1 MTSQHPKIDSRGLD
15 RRSNPVTSKLA
26 LLATCGALA
35 FLAACG
41 GGEKAPE
48 AGGATPP
55 EEPATPPATAVEEA
69 PAAAD
74 ETPAPAAPAAAA
86 AAPPATGGSSGDFA
100 AEAAK
105 RVSDEQPNVQGDDP
119 AWFFLGNEL
128 RQVGHGAFWETG
140 WSGTETGGTKLDTG
154 IDPTPSMVEFH
165 KLLEARGVELIV
177 VPIPAKASIYP
188 GKLASGFAPGAATAL
203 TPYLAKMK
211 EQGLNVIDLEPIMLK
226 HRADNPGEKL
236 WCEQDAHYSPR
247 AIEIIA
253 ELLKQEIA
261 GKDWYAAA
269 EKVELTRSEPKELKI
284 EGDQI
289 VGSPW
294 AGKVP
299 KEALTVRYVG
309 TGPAGGGA
317 LDPVE
322 PDVNSPILLV
332 GDSHTLV
339 FQEGASSGMHCQGA
353 GLLDQLAFELQVI
366 PDHVGVRGSG
376 LMQARRNL
384 FQKAAANPGYWDNK
398 KLVIWVFSV
407 REFTQSFDRIIS
419 IPIER

>member
-1 MTSQHPKIDSRGLD
+1 MTSQHPKIDSRGSD

-26 LLATCGALA
+26 LLAACGALA

-41 GGEKAPE
+41 GGEKAADP
-48 AGGATPP
+48 AGTPP
-55 EEPATPPATAVEEA
+55 EKPETTPAAGATEEA
-69 PAAAD
+69 PAAAE
-74 ETPAPAAPAAAA
+74 ETAAPAAV
-86 AAPPATGGSSGDFA
+86 AAPAGGGSSGDFA

-140 WSGTETGGTKLDTG
+140 WSGTETGGTKLDVG

-177 VPIPAKASIYP
+177 VPVPAKASIYP
-188 GKLASGFAPGAATAL
+188 GKLASGFGPGAATAL

-226 HRADNPGEKL
+226 HRADHPGEKL

-247 AIEIIA
+247 TIEIIA
-253 ELLKQEIA
+253 ELLKKEIQ
-261 GKDWYAAA
+261 GKDWFESA
-269 EKVELTRSEPKELKI
+269 EKTELVRSEPKTLKI
-284 EGDQI
+284 VGDQI

-299 KEALTVRYVG
+299 KESLTVRYVG
-309 TGPAGGGA
+309 HGPAGGGA

-322 PDVNSPILLV
+322 PDVDSPILLI

-384 FQKAAANPGYWDNK
+384 FQKAASNPGYWDKK

-419 IPIER
+419 IPIERP